1 MFCSILSGLAIGL
14 TILAI
19 VLGQQAEREARLAQ
33 YDLQILRAKVEAAGI
48 DTSDH

>member
-1 MFCSILSGLAIGL
+1 MALI
-14 TILAI
+14 
-19 VLGQQAEREARLAQ
+19 LGQISERESRLAQ